1 MKQLL
6 WFSLCKKFWFW
17 WPVVLKF
24 SAQISFAHGI
34 SIVLIFIIL
43 RFIAFSLQFFRR
55 LEKLLLLY
63 FYEINLDC
71 SCLLVFLTWT
81 VINIKLNDCSYL
93 SFWKGWF
100 AKSLSCVSKTF
111 SGEIF
116 VKKIA
121 ESVIMHNLIDFVW

>member
-1 MKQLL
+1 M
-6 WFSLCKKFWFW
+6 
-17 WPVVLKF
+17 LKF

-55 LEKLLLLY
+55 LEKLLLLH

-93 SFWKGWF
+93 SF
-100 AKSLSCVSKTF
+100 
-111 SGEIF
+111 
-116 VKKIA
+116 
-121 ESVIMHNLIDFVW
+121 